1 MNVPQRTGPPGAPQD
16 LLARMLTM
24 LLFAVVFWILGWTLA
39 VTAIVQIVV
48 RVLNGRPQAELAR
61 FGASLA
67 AYAHQVIEYLTFAS
81 ETVPW
86 PFADWPAAPDERR

>member
-1 MNVPQRTGPPGAPQD
+1 MNLPQSTPTPGAPQD

-39 VTAIVQIVV
+39 VTAIVQLIL
-48 RVLNGRPQAELAR
+48 RLLNGRPQAELAR

-67 AYAHQVIEYLTFAS
+67 AYARQVIEYLTFAG
-81 ETVPW
+81 ELVPW
-86 PFADWPAAPDERR
+86 PFADWPSQPDDRR